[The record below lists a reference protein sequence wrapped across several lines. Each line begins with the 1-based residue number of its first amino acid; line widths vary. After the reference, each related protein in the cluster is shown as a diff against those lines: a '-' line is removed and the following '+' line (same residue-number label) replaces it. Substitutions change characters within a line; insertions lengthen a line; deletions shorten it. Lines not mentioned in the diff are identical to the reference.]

1 MDVKMI
7 INMKDAMFLL
17 LAGGIGPSSED
28 AKHHFSECG
37 RRLESMRRL
46 TPGDVENINLSK
58 LAEKGG
64 HLC

>member
-1 MDVKMI
+1 MNINI
-7 INMKDAMFLL
+7 IMFLL

-28 AKHHFSECG
+28 AKHHFSECE

-46 TPGDVENINLSK
+46 TPRDVENINLSK